1 MNVKDI
7 KTITVLGAGLM
18 GHGIAQICAMAGYKV
33 WMRDIKQEFLDSGM
47 QKIQWSLSKLV
58 EKQKISDADA
68 KTTISRI
75 STTTDLKEAAENADF
90 VIEAIPEIL
99 SLKQETFKELD
110 KICPEHTILAS
121 NTSSLSITE
130 IGKNTKRQDKVVG
143 MHFFNP
149 PQIMRLVEV
158 IYGKKTSDET
168 AQVTYELAKK
178 LGKEPVYCK
187 KDVPGFIANRV
198 MTPPGVFFCWLV
210 SEGILKPEEIDSVLH
225 LRAGQPM
232 GALGLMDYTGIDTN
246 YHVMKFFEEREP
258 KRFKVPPIV
267 EKLFKEG
274 NLGVKTG
281 KGFYEYPEKR
291 WQVPSSWN
299 EQTAKAAEQ
308 KFQPFWGVYLSINIA
323 AELVADNVA
332 TVEDVDK
339 AVKFGFNMPFG
350 VLELADSFGIDTVVQ
365 QLEELAKK
373 YGHID
378 NLKALLTP
386 HPLLKQMIKEGVL
399 GKKTGKGFYK
409 Y

>member
-1 MNVKDI
+1 MKVEDI
-7 KTITVLGAGLM
+7 KTVAVLGAGLM
-18 GHGIAQICAMAGYKV
+18 GHGIAQVCAMAGYKV

-58 EKQKISDADA
+58 ERQKISDADA
-68 KTTISRI
+68 KAAMGRI
-75 STTTDLKEAAENADF
+75 STTLDLKEAAKDADI
-90 VIEAIPEIL
+90 VIEAIPEVM

-110 KICPEHTILAS
+110 EICPPHTILAS

-130 IGKNTKRQDKVVG
+130 IAKATKRPDKVVG

-158 IYGKKTSDET
+158 IYGEKTSDET
-168 AQVTYELAKK
+168 AKVTYDLAKK
-178 LGKEPVYCK
+178 LGKEPVYCR

-198 MTPPGVFFCWLV
+198 MTPPGIFFCWLV
-210 SEGILKPEEIDSVLH
+210 SQGVIKPEEIDSVLH

-258 KRFKVPPIV
+258 NKFKVPPII

-274 NLGVKTG
+274 KLGVKTG
-281 KGFYEYPEKR
+281 EGFYKYPEKK
-291 WQVPSSWN
+291 WQVPSAWN
-299 EQTAKAAEQ
+299 ENTAKAAEQ
-308 KFQPFWGVYLSINIA
+308 KFQPFWGIYLSVNIA
-323 AELVADNVA
+323 AELIANKVA
-332 TVEDVDK
+332 TPEDVDK
-339 AVKFGFNMPFG
+339 AVKLGFNMPFG
-350 VLELADSFGIDTVVQ
+350 VLELADSFGIDVVVQ

-373 YGHID
+373 YGNID
-378 NLKALLTP
+378 NLEALLTP
-386 HPLLKQMIKEGVL
+386 HPLLKEMVKKGEL
-399 GKKTGKGFYK
+399 GKKSGKGFYK